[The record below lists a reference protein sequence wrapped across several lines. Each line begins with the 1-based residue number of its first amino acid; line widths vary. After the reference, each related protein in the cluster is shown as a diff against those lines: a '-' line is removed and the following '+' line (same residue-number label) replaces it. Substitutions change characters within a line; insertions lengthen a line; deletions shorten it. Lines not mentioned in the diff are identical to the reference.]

1 MAHVQQVGLLYDSGE
16 GLRGGVDMERE
27 RERERERDREREK
40 GKGRDGQRRA
50 LSMDRPHSQHNNQ
63 PAYMHSHPLAN
74 HQRRSPSSPSSSPYA
89 MQALSLGHGH
99 HPLLLNLAMH
109 QDTLHSPTA
118 SPASAHPP
126 ILIPPP
132 PPPSAALLRAIP
144 LSSAGIAVTRQMS
157 MPAVISRTRSRSS
170 FDSDTA
176 STISRSSFSYSDNAY
191 STTGS
196 IASAP
201 SKLSSPS
208 LGVALWTRSR
218 ALSSSATR
226 SHREFGS
233 DGLMAGSSASSVYGN
248 PSSQTQHTS
257 ISAIT
262 TAGFMEPTDPKWTL
276 RHILAQP
283 NVMYGLVRREKP
295 SQTWLKSLK
304 SKSSP
309 YILALVDGNLA
320 AFQSHKNGVSL
331 PLRSKLTTHSGE
343 GSSSLS
349 LNGPFFTT
357 ATTTATTT
365 TTDNN
370 LVPSKISTSLSAK
383 TCTSLSAAAATSS
396 SNSTLPVFSTSVL
409 YNPPSSVLQLTCDSE
424 IHVSE
429 KGVFV
434 LRVTGKKIRVSSH
447 ANNGTSEVLAGG
459 GVWHGGAAAAIRPGK
474 QQSSVDVVAN
484 AVAAAGLGA
493 SVVDF
498 QSPAATAAASSSPR
512 NVVSHLQED
521 KTWMLQF
528 DDADAMMEWM
538 TRIRRVISAIKGEE

>member
-1 MAHVQQVGLLYDSGE
+1 
-16 GLRGGVDMERE
+16 
-27 RERERERDREREK
+27 
-40 GKGRDGQRRA
+40 
-50 LSMDRPHSQHNNQ
+50 
-63 PAYMHSHPLAN
+63 MHSHSLAN
-74 HQRRSPSSPSSSPYA
+74 QQQRRSPSSPSSTPYA

-109 QDTLHSPTA
+109 QDSLHSPTA
-118 SPASAHPP
+118 SPATAHPP

-144 LSSAGIAVTRQMS
+144 LASAGIAVTRQMS

-176 STISRSSFSYSDNAY
+176 STISRSSFSYSENAY

-218 ALSSSATR
+218 ALSSSGTR
-226 SHREFGS
+226 NHREFGS
-233 DGLMAGSSASSVYGN
+233 DSMMAGSSASMYGN
-248 PSSQTQHTS
+248 ASSSQTQHTS
-257 ISAIT
+257 ITAIT

-304 SKSSP
+304 TKSSP

-320 AFQSHKNGVSL
+320 AFHSHKNGVSL
-331 PLRSKLTTHSGE
+331 PLRSKLTHSGGE
-343 GSSSLS
+343 GAQFS
-349 LNGPFFTT
+349 LNGPFFTP
-357 ATTTATTT
+357 T
-365 TTDNN
+365 TTDP
-370 LVPSKISTSLSAK
+370 VPSKNCPL
-383 TCTSLSAAAATSS
+383 AATS
-396 SNSTLPVFSTSVL
+396 STLPVFSTSVL
-409 YNPPSSVLQLTCDSE
+409 YTPPSSVLQLTSDSE

-434 LRVTGKKIRVSSH
+434 LRVTGKKLRGVSHGNTTTAAGRLDVGPS
-447 ANNGTSEVLAGG
+447 AATQVEPFGG
-459 GVWHGGAAAAIRPGK
+459 GSGSWNAGK
-474 QQSSVDVVAN
+474 QSSVDVVVN
-484 AVAAAGLGA
+484 AAAAAGLGA
-493 SVVDF
+493 SVADF
-498 QSPAATAAASSSPR
+498 PAAASSSPTTTTTSSSR

-538 TRIRRVISAIKGEE
+538 TRIRRVISEIKGEE